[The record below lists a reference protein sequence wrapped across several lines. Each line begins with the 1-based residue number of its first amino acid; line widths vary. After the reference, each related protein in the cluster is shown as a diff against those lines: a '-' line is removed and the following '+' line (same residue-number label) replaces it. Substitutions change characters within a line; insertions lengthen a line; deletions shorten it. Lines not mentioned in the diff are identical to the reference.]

1 MKKESSLTL
10 IVVIIAATII
20 ISQII
25 SMYFQTKIRELDV
38 QKNLVYYARQQ
49 QLTNQLIQSIYELE
63 STLQNFANEKQ

>member
-10 IVVIIAATII
+10 IVVIIAAAII
-20 ISQII
+20 INQII

-63 STLQNFANEKQ
+63 STLQNFTNEKQ